1 MEIDMTDRFSNL
13 ALADRY
19 ATIKAEIDALKK
31 ELEDARAAIKATG
44 RDTIEGQLA
53 IVTVS
58 LSERETFDAK
68 VAKTFLTPEQI
79 KACTKVSL
87 IETLRDKPRLS

>member
-1 MEIDMTDRFSNL
+1 MTDRYSNL

-19 ATIKAEIDALKK
+19 ATIKAEIDALKQ
-31 ELEDARAAIKATG
+31 ELEKARAAIKATG

-68 VAKTFLTPEQI
+68 TAKTFLTPEQI